1 MGQMSVE
8 PPIAD
13 PFLLKIEERVGKEN
27 RRMVEN
33 LAAWAEVLGAL
44 GWKVALVLPGLPP
57 FLNAGAEQWAANVS
71 PVPMA
76 WEEIEDRL
84 DQEKPSR
91 MMARTPRLLIW
102 SEELENSPMPTP
114 VVPFTRR
121 EAEVLRWLQEGK
133 TGPEIAIILGCG
145 QRTVESHVARI
156 YRKLGVRNRP
166 DLILKTGGNP
176 RDMS

>member
-8 PPIAD
+8 PPISD
-13 PFLLKIEERVGKEN
+13 SFLLKIEERIGKEN

-33 LAAWAEVLGAL
+33 LVAWAEVLGAL
-44 GWKVALVLPGLPP
+44 GWRVALTLPGRPP
-57 FLNAGAEQWAANVS
+57 FLNAGAEQWAAGVS
-71 PVPMA
+71 PMPMS

-84 DQEKPSR
+84 GDENPGR
-91 MMARTPRLLIW
+91 VMARTPRLLVW
-102 SEELENSPMPTP
+102 TEEPGKPRPP
-114 VVPFTRR
+114 VPAVPFTKR

-156 YRKLGVRNRP
+156 YRKLGVRSRS